1 MLSGDGVG
9 PLGAYARPE
18 RGVGQQ
24 RPRDPPGPS
33 AWGRGKRRFLAPRP
47 RPAAP
52 PRHRARP
59 RVRALR
65 RGERARARARGGAAA
80 AWGTARRGDGDVA
93 AAALGAPE
101 SSLGVPRDAAREAA
115 GGTMNVFRILGDL
128 SHLLAMVLLL
138 GKIWRSK
145 SCAGERRPGLGGTGT
160 RVGARAP
167 REPRG
172 ARASEDFSEVVRH
185 PRIREL
191 LPERGFRLHGY
202 CSRTSLALSSTP
214 SGRCHCS
221 WARTGGGGTPSPS
234 LGGKSA
240 YLEDPSS

>member
-1 MLSGDGVG
+1 M
-9 PLGAYARPE
+9 
-18 RGVGQQ
+18 
-24 RPRDPPGPS
+24 
-33 AWGRGKRRFLAPRP
+33 
-47 RPAAP
+47 
-52 PRHRARP
+52 
-59 RVRALR
+59 
-65 RGERARARARGGAAA
+65 
-80 AWGTARRGDGDVA
+80 A

-202 CSRTSLALSSTP
+202 CSRTSLAILHFKRAVP
-214 SGRCHCS
+214 LLLGEDL
-221 WARTGGGGTPSPS
+221 GGGRPPSPS